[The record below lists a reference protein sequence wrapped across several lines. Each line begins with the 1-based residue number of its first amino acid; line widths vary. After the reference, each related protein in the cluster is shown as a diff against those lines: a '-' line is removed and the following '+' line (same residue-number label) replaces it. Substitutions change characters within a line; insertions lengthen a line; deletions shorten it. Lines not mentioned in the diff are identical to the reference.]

1 MEIIKNKQGNNELG
15 KENMND
21 TNKEDEE
28 EIYNLIKSSA
38 LLKGLEYNERIIEP
52 IGNWTYPEK
61 YNKLSKT
68 QIDEIRKTYKIDID
82 GEDIPPSINNF
93 KNMKLPKSI
102 IHGLLKKKIDYPTP
116 IQMQGLP
123 VV

>member
-1 MEIIKNKQGNNELG
+1 
-15 KENMND
+15 MND

-38 LLKGLEYNERIIEP
+38 LLRGLEYNERIIEP
-52 IGNWTYPEK
+52 IANWTYPEK

-93 KNMKLPKSI
+93 KNMKLPKSL

>member
-38 LLKGLEYNERIIEP
+38 LLKGLEYDERIIEP
-52 IGNWTYPEK
+52 IANWTYPEK

-93 KNMKLPKSI
+93 KNMKLPKSL

>member
-1 MEIIKNKQGNNELG
+1 MEIIKNKLGNNELG

-38 LLKGLEYNERIIEP
+38 LLRGLEYNERIIEP
-52 IGNWTYPEK
+52 IANWTYPEK

-93 KNMKLPKSI
+93 KNMKLPKSL

>member
-38 LLKGLEYNERIIEP
+38 LLRGLEYNERIIEP
-52 IGNWTYPEK
+52 IANWTYPEK

-93 KNMKLPKSI
+93 KNMKLPKSL